1 MSPVGYPVRAD
12 QDPLPTCIARNGD
25 FLGGGAKKNRK
36 AGAGRMER
44 AGGRVT

>member
-25 FLGGGAKKNRK
+25 FLGGRRK
-36 AGAGRMER
+36 IGRRAPAAWSAPEAG
-44 AGGRVT
+44 